1 MPSKGG
7 LSPAA
12 PDDQTLIASAKDGDP
27 AAFEALVER
36 HKDRVF
42 GLALHLLRSEAE
54 AAEVTQETFVAAWR
68 ALATFRGDA
77 EVGTWLHRIAGNFAL
92 MRLRRQKTKEKVEE
106 PMAGPLF
113 SDRGT
118 LAEAVADWQP
128 NALGQALDAEL
139 RRAIEQATEALPER
153 HRQVFLLRDVDG
165 LSYEEIAEIIGETTS
180 AVKSRLH
187 RARLALRAAI
197 DAFYA
202 DHEGNV

>member
-12 PDDQTLIASAKDGDP
+12 PDDQALIASARDGDP

-128 NALGQALDAEL
+128 NALGRALDAEL

-202 DHEGNV
+202 DHEGNN